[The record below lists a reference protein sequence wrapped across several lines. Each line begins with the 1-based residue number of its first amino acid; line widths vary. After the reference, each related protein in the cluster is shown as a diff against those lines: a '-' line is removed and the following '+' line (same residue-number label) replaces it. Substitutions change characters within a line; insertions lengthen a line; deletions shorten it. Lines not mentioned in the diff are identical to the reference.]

1 MGGRSVNA
9 GMELHLLFEE
19 FFSGKKLVCTLWIM
33 GSKFVKIPVCASVLT
48 GLACFQ
54 LSVTPW
60 TVAH

>member
-19 FFSGKKLVCTLWIM
+19 FFSGKKISLYIMDHGQQVTDSCVC
-33 GSKFVKIPVCASVLT
+33 VCAHWLS
-48 GLACFQ
+48 CIQ